1 MPCFRLCGGHHKYEA
16 PKDPQTALNSL
27 YPFISVIIFS
37 LKVRCVV
44 RAHPP
49 ANVDWV
55 KQGET
60 IETGDNNE
68 DRDESIVYNDDEEE
82 KIGAD
87 DDDVSSLQPV
97 SIVSPCLTQSTF
109 AGG

>member
-1 MPCFRLCGGHHKYEA
+1 MAIVKMIWTSF
-16 PKDPQTALNSL
+16 L
-27 YPFISVIIFS
+27 YVIVIVS
-37 LKVRCVV
+37 EIVIVIVIVIVLHKVRCVV

-68 DRDESIVYNDDEEE
+68 DWNEYVVDNDEKEDEN
-82 KIGAD
+82 GVDAD
-87 DDDVSSLQPV
+87 YVSSLMM
-97 SIVSPCLTQSTF
+97 IVLTIMTMEIGIKTMFQETD
-109 AGG
+109 G

>member
-1 MPCFRLCGGHHKYEA
+1 M
-16 PKDPQTALNSL
+16 
-27 YPFISVIIFS
+27 FS

-60 IETGDNNE
+60 IETGDH
-68 DRDESIVYNDDEEE
+68 DDNDNDCY
-82 KIGAD
+82 
-87 DDDVSSLQPV
+87 DV
-97 SIVSPCLTQSTF
+97 
-109 AGG
+109 